1 MYFSAEYVTIQ
12 VEKAVVITET
22 ENILSKDISLTEKKA
37 AFDAACK
44 RLLANKSILAWIMKD
59 CVEEYRNC
67 SIEDIAEKYIEGN
80 PSISQTAVHPDE
92 TNSNVR
98 GIGNEDT
105 TLTEGTVTYDIRF
118 MALVPESDG
127 KIELIINIE
136 AQNKYNPGYPL
147 LKRGVYYGSRMI
159 SAQYGT
165 EFDAS
170 HYEKIKKVYSIW
182 ICMNPPQKN
191 KNCITRY
198 SIKEE
203 HVVGEAKAPK
213 QYYDLMTVIM
223 IYLGDDRSSQR
234 VLKLLEVLLSETA
247 AADEKKQILQED
259 FEIKMTHNLES
270 EVSGMCNLSDGI
282 EERATARGIAR
293 GMAQGMERGTIQSIL
308 SLMHSLK
315 LTVQQAMEA
324 LEIPQSEQGKYEA
337 MIKQMNAK

>member
-1 MYFSAEYVTIQ
+1 MHFPNEYDTIKI
-12 VEKAVVITET
+12 EEAVIITKE
-22 ENILSKDISLTEKKA
+22 ENILSKDITLTEKKA

-44 RLLANKSILAWIMKD
+44 RLLANKSILAWIMKE
-59 CVEEYRNC
+59 CVEEYRSCNV
-67 SIEDIAEKYIEGN
+67 EDIAEKYIEGN

-92 TNSNVR
+92 QTAFVR

-118 MALVPESDG
+118 MALVPDSDG

-282 EERATARGIAR
+282 EERAMARGIAR
-293 GMAQGMERGTIQSIL
+293 GIAQGMEQGIAQGMAEGEAKGIAKGREEGIADVIAKLRKLGVDEETIK
-308 SLMHSLK
+308 K
-315 LTVQQAMEA
+315 L
-324 LEIPQSEQGKYEA
+324 
-337 MIKQMNAK
+337 